1 MSSVV
6 SDGMFEVSNKD
17 YEKLL
22 KLADVVLSTRDEM
35 SQEYVFANALQ
46 QRLEE
51 AIENKEDSVLFTE
64 QEVQCLSVVVGDN

>member
-1 MSSVV
+1 MND
-6 SDGMFEVSNKD
+6 DGMFEVSNND

-22 KLADVVLSTRDEM
+22 KLADVVLSTRNEL

-51 AIENKEDSVLFTE
+51 AINNKENSVLFTE